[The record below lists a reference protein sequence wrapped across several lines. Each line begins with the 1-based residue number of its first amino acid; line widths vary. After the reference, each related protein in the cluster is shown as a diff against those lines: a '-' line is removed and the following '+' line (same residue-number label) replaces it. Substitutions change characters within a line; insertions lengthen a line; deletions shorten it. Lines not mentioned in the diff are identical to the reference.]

1 MLSQIRIQN
10 FALID
15 QLELSFGKGLNVLTG
30 ETGAGKSIILDAI
43 DIALGGKVNN
53 RLIRQGAQ
61 QSSIEATFISNEAI
75 DRWLEQQQIEPLD
88 DSSITCCREL
98 MVVDESVRSRCRVN
112 GVLVNR
118 QIMSQLRDRLVEITA
133 QGQTV
138 QLMDSARQRQ
148 LLDAYGGKAVLTQRE
163 AVAKAYGIFSEA
175 EKALEKRRQSQQERR
190 QRLDLLEFQLQEL
203 QAGELIDAEELGQ
216 LETER
221 ERLAHV
227 VELQQLSYQAYQLLY
242 QNDSEAAAAA
252 DLLGQAE
259 SQLQTMA
266 NYDESATN
274 PLLEMVQS
282 ALTQVVE
289 VGNQLNHYSSR
300 LETDPARLSE
310 IEERIVLLKRLCR
323 KYGPSLSE
331 VIAYQEKLQVE
342 LSDLTDSEQ
351 SLEKLEGDCQAAQE
365 KLETVALA
373 LTNLRQTAATKLE
386 KQLVQALKPLAMEKV
401 VFVCQITPC
410 PPTAV
415 GNDRVVFYF
424 SPNPGEKI
432 QPLSSTASGG
442 EMSRFLLALKSCFAD
457 SEKSSGTLI
466 FDEIDVGVS
475 GKVAQAIADKLHQL
489 GQQDQVLC
497 VTHQPLVAAMAEQHF
512 RVEKQIIE
520 ECAGVMQDQTNG
532 PLAFPEIRT
541 VVRVQAL
548 DSKSSRQKEL
558 AQLTGGHSANEAIAF
573 AESLLEKAEAQRLG
587 KD

>member
-1 MLSQIRIQN
+1 MLSQIRIKN

-15 QLELSFGKGLNVLTG
+15 QLELSFGPGLNVLTG

-61 QSSIEATFISNEAI
+61 QSSIEATFFSNVGVEGWLAQQEIEA
-75 DRWLEQQQIEPLD
+75 LD
-88 DSSITCCREL
+88 DSSIICSREL
-98 MVVDESVRSRCRVN
+98 SVVDESVRSRCRIN

-118 QIMSQLRDRLVEITA
+118 QIMNQLRDHLVEITA

-138 QLMDSARQRQ
+138 QLMDSTIQRQ
-148 LLDAYGGKAVLTQRE
+148 LLDAYGGKTLLTKRKAVS
-163 AVAKAYGIFSEA
+163 KAYEIFSEA
-175 EKALEKRRQSQQERR
+175 QKRLEKRRQSEQERL
-190 QRLDLLEFQLQEL
+190 QKLDSLEFQLQEL
-203 QAGELIDAEELGQ
+203 QAGELIDAEELAQ
-216 LETER
+216 LEKEQ

-242 QNDSEAAAAA
+242 QNDGEASAAA

-300 LETDPARLSE
+300 LETDPGRLAD

-331 VIAYQEKLQVE
+331 VIAYQEKLRAE

-351 SLEKLEGDCQAAQE
+351 SLEKLESDCQAAQD
-365 KLETVALA
+365 KLDKVALE
-373 LTNLRQTAATKLE
+373 LTNLRQNAATKLE
-386 KQLVQALKPLAMEKV
+386 KQLIQQLKPLAMEKV

-410 PPTAV
+410 PANAM
-415 GNDRVVFYF
+415 GSDRVVFYF

-442 EMSRFLLALKSCFAD
+442 EMSRFLLALKSCFTD
-457 SEKSSGTLI
+457 SEKPSDTLI

-497 VTHQPLVAAMAEQHF
+497 VTHQPLVAAMADQHF

-520 ECAGVMQDQTNG
+520 ESAGAMQNQTNG
-532 PLAFPEIRT
+532 HLAFPEIRT
-541 VVRVQAL
+541 VVRVKAL
-548 DSKSSRQKEL
+548 DNKLSRQQEL
-558 AQLTGGHSANEAIAF
+558 AQLTGGHSADEAIAF
-573 AESLLEKAEAQRLG
+573 AQSLLEKAEAQRLG

>member
-98 MVVDESVRSRCRVN
+98 TVLDESVRSRCRVN

-138 QLMDSARQRQ
+138 QLMESARQRQ

-163 AVAKAYGIFSEA
+163 AVAKAYGIFAEA

-266 NYDESATN
+266 NYDELATN

-331 VIAYQEKLQVE
+331 VIAYQEKLQAE

-415 GNDRVVFYF
+415 GSDRVVFYF
-424 SPNPGEKI
+424 SPNPGEKN
-432 QPLSSTASGG
+432 PAS
-442 EMSRFLLALKSCFAD
+442 L
-457 SEKSSGTLI
+457 
-466 FDEIDVGVS
+466 
-475 GKVAQAIADKLHQL
+475 
-489 GQQDQVLC
+489 
-497 VTHQPLVAAMAEQHF
+497 
-512 RVEKQIIE
+512 
-520 ECAGVMQDQTNG
+520 
-532 PLAFPEIRT
+532 
-541 VVRVQAL
+541 
-548 DSKSSRQKEL
+548 
-558 AQLTGGHSANEAIAF
+558 
-573 AESLLEKAEAQRLG
+573 
-587 KD
+587 